1 MTGATVIGHELLIA
15 VLTMLFYRHNRSKN
29 GIKHVCNSK
38 VSLVPHPRVFK
49 ETGNKSLEPP
59 LNHDFPTTADNAF
72 DERYFGLCVRMNK
85 LVNDHVYTLRSLQDA
100 CKKEKMELQEYF
112 PFDDI
117 LPRNHG
123 YTIFFFNGKLFCGLN
138 LILL

>member
-29 GIKHVCNSK
+29 AIKHACNSK
-38 VSLVPHPRVFK
+38 ISLVPHPRIFN
-49 ETGNKSLEPP
+49 ELPNRNLEPP
-59 LNHDFPTTADNAF
+59 SSYECPASADSAF
-72 DERYFGLCVRMNK
+72 DERYIELCMRMNK
-85 LVNDHVYTLRSLQDA
+85 LVNDHLHTFRMLQDA

-117 LPRNHG
+117 LPINNR
-123 YTIFFFNGKLFCGLN
+123 
-138 LILL
+138 